1 MSISV
6 TRDMSL
12 LHDIYD
18 AAVGGCRAL
27 AMVWY
32 ACRHAIPVEDI
43 KVHISRDAAR
53 VGEGLYHLIATIE
66 VAGNLTL
73 EQRSALLDAA
83 ARCPVQKLTHTV
95 RTEIT
100 TLMV

>member
-1 MSISV
+1 MHSGV
-6 TRDMSL
+6 TRDTSL

-18 AAVGGCRAL
+18 AAVGGCRML
-27 AMVWY
+27 AMLWH
-32 ACRHAIPVEDI
+32 ARRHAIPVEDI

-53 VGEGLYHLIATIE
+53 VADGLYHLIATIE
-66 VAGNLTL
+66 VSGNLTL

-83 ARCPVQKLTHTV
+83 ARCPVQKLTNNV

>member
-1 MSISV
+1 MHSSV
-6 TRDMSL
+6 TRDTPS

-27 AMVWY
+27 AMVRH
-32 ACRHAIPVEDI
+32 ARRHAIPLEDI
-43 KVHISRDAAR
+43 EVHLSRDAAR

-66 VAGNLTL
+66 VSGDLTL

-83 ARCPVQKLTHTV
+83 ARCRVQKLASTV